1 MPWSI
6 ALGRA
11 LALMPVFEPASA
23 TDAVFA
29 SSYVLYSSCSYLNH
43 TAKNILIG
51 TAGAA
56 GLFLASAATANAD
69 TAHKVAK
76 NDTVWDLSQKY
87 GVSVESIETLNKI
100 DQNSHLIVT
109 GQTLQIPAKNDAR
122 QQEDKTT
129 EATHEVSVK
138 NGDSL
143 WSIAQAENT
152 TVDKLRSLNGLAAD
166 ENLIYPGQ
174 TLKVSGA
181 AQAAAQT
188 QTTSADTQQAS
199 AQTQQSAQQTASADQ
214 TQQAA
219 ATNTQTQ
226 QEASTAANSEAS
238 QQQHVQ
244 VVVSANHTTH
254 TVVSGESLWSIAQA
268 YGVTVDSLR
277 QSNNLGAT
285 LVAGTTL
292 TINDPTK
299 TPAQQQTQAAQ
310 QQTQAAQAEASA
322 QTQQATPSSNNA
334 QQQQTQQQTQQQAQ
348 PSSSSSQQQSAPAQQ
363 QAQTTQAPAASS
375 SISGSAVAA
384 YAQQFIGVPY
394 VSGGKTPSG
403 FDCSGFTHYV
413 YAHFGKEIGGWTVP
427 QESAG
432 TQISVS
438 QAQVG
443 DLLFWGARGN
453 TYHVAIYL
461 GGGQYI
467 AAPEPGQSV
476 KIGNISYFQ
485 PSFAVHVN

>member
-1 MPWSI
+1 
-6 ALGRA
+6 
-11 LALMPVFEPASA
+11 MPVFEPASA

-181 AQAAAQT
+181 TQAAAQT

-214 TQQAA
+214 TQQAT
-219 ATNTQTQ
+219 ATNAQTQ

-299 TPAQQQTQAAQ
+299 TPAQQQTQASQ
-310 QQTQAAQAEASA
+310 QQTQATQAEASA

-363 QAQTTQAPAASS
+363 QAQTTQAPVASS

-443 DLLFWGARGN
+443 DLIFWGARGN

>member
-1 MPWSI
+1 
-6 ALGRA
+6 
-11 LALMPVFEPASA
+11 MPVFEPASA

-76 NDTVWDLSQKY
+76 TDTVWDLSQKY

-174 TLKVSGA
+174 TLKVSGS

-214 TQQAA
+214 TQQAT
-219 ATNTQTQ
+219 ATNAQTQ

-322 QTQQATPSSNNA
+322 QTQQATATPSSNNA
-334 QQQQTQQQTQQQAQ
+334 QQQQTHQQTQQQTQQQAQ

-363 QAQTTQAPAASS
+363 QAQTTQAPVASS

>member
-1 MPWSI
+1 
-6 ALGRA
+6 
-11 LALMPVFEPASA
+11 MPVFEPASA

-109 GQTLQIPAKNDAR
+109 GQTLQIPAKNDSR

-138 NGDSL
+138 DGDSL

-188 QTTSADTQQAS
+188 QTASADTQQAS

-219 ATNTQTQ
+219 ATNVQTQ
-226 QEASTAANSEAS
+226 QEASTAANSETS
-238 QQQHVQ
+238 QKQQVQ

-299 TPAQQQTQAAQ
+299 TPAQQQTQA
-310 QQTQAAQAEASA
+310 TQAEASA
-322 QTQQATPSSNNA
+322 
-334 QQQQTQQQTQQQAQ
+334 QTQQQTQQQAQ

-363 QAQTTQAPAASS
+363 QAQTTQAPVASS

-476 KIGNISYFQ
+476 KIGNICYFQ

>member
-1 MPWSI
+1 M
-6 ALGRA
+6 
-11 LALMPVFEPASA
+11 
-23 TDAVFA
+23 
-29 SSYVLYSSCSYLNH
+29 NH

-69 TAHKVAK
+69 TAHKVVK

-87 GVSVESIETLNKI
+87 GVSIESIETLNKI

-138 NGDSL
+138 DGDSL
-143 WSIAQAENT
+143 WTIAQAENT
-152 TVDKLRSLNGLAAD
+152 TVDKLRSLNNLKAD

-174 TLKVSGA
+174 TLKVPGA

-188 QTTSADTQQAS
+188 QTTSTDTQQAS
-199 AQTQQSAQQTASADQ
+199 AQTQQPAQQNASADQ

-219 ATNTQTQ
+219 ATNAQTQ

-238 QQQHVQ
+238 QQQQVQ

-299 TPAQQQTQAAQ
+299 NPAQQQTQAAQ
-310 QQTQAAQAEASA
+310 QQKQAAQAEAST
-322 QTQQATPSSNNA
+322 QTQQATQSSNNA
-334 QQQQTQQQTQQQAQ
+334 QQQQTQQQAQ

-363 QAQTTQAPAASS
+363 QATPTPAASS

-467 AAPEPGQSV
+467 TAPEPGQSV
-476 KIGNISYFQ
+476 KIGNIRYFQ

>member
-1 MPWSI
+1 M
-6 ALGRA
+6 
-11 LALMPVFEPASA
+11 
-23 TDAVFA
+23 
-29 SSYVLYSSCSYLNH
+29 NH

-69 TAHKVAK
+69 TAHKVVK

-87 GVSVESIETLNKI
+87 GVSIESIETLNKI

-138 NGDSL
+138 DGDSL
-143 WSIAQAENT
+143 WTIAQAENT
-152 TVDKLRSLNGLAAD
+152 TVDKLRSLNNLKAD

-174 TLKVSGA
+174 TLKVPGA

-188 QTTSADTQQAS
+188 QTTSTDTQQAS
-199 AQTQQSAQQTASADQ
+199 AQTQQPAQQNASADQ

-219 ATNTQTQ
+219 ATNAQTQ

-238 QQQHVQ
+238 QQQQVQ

-299 TPAQQQTQAAQ
+299 NPAQQQTQAAQ
-310 QQTQAAQAEASA
+310 QQKQAAQAEAST
-322 QTQQATPSSNNA
+322 QTQQATQSSNNA
-334 QQQQTQQQTQQQAQ
+334 QQQQTQQQAQ
-348 PSSSSSQQQSAPAQQ
+348 PSSSSSQQQFAPAQQ
-363 QAQTTQAPAASS
+363 QATPTPAASS

-467 AAPEPGQSV
+467 TAPEPGQSV
-476 KIGNISYFQ
+476 KIGNIRYFQ

>member
-1 MPWSI
+1 MFYI
-6 ALGRA
+6 A
-11 LALMPVFEPASA
+11 V
-23 TDAVFA
+23 V
-29 SSYVLYSSCSYLNH
+29 VILNH

-69 TAHKVAK
+69 TAHKVVK

-87 GVSVESIETLNKI
+87 GVSIESIETLNKI

-138 NGDSL
+138 DGDSL
-143 WSIAQAENT
+143 WTIAQAENT
-152 TVDKLRSLNGLAAD
+152 TVDKLRSLNNLKAD

-174 TLKVSGA
+174 TLKVPGA

-199 AQTQQSAQQTASADQ
+199 AQTQQPAQQNASADQ

-219 ATNTQTQ
+219 ATNAQTQ

-238 QQQHVQ
+238 QQQQVQ

-299 TPAQQQTQAAQ
+299 NPAQQQTQAAQ
-310 QQTQAAQAEASA
+310 QQKQAAQAEAST
-322 QTQQATPSSNNA
+322 QTQQATQSSNNA
-334 QQQQTQQQTQQQAQ
+334 QQQQTQQQAQ

-363 QAQTTQAPAASS
+363 QATPTPAASS

-467 AAPEPGQSV
+467 TAPEPGQSV
-476 KIGNISYFQ
+476 KIGNIRYFQ

>member
-1 MPWSI
+1 MQFLHHPMFYI
-6 ALGRA
+6 A
-11 LALMPVFEPASA
+11 V
-23 TDAVFA
+23 V
-29 SSYVLYSSCSYLNH
+29 VILNH

-69 TAHKVAK
+69 TAHKVVK

-87 GVSVESIETLNKI
+87 GVSIESIETLNKI

-138 NGDSL
+138 DGDSL
-143 WSIAQAENT
+143 WTIAQAENT
-152 TVDKLRSLNGLAAD
+152 TVDKLRSLNNLKAD

-174 TLKVSGA
+174 TLKVPGA

-199 AQTQQSAQQTASADQ
+199 AQTQQPAQQTASADQ

-219 ATNTQTQ
+219 ATNAQTQ

-238 QQQHVQ
+238 QQQQVQ

-299 TPAQQQTQAAQ
+299 NPAQQQTQAAQ
-310 QQTQAAQAEASA
+310 QQKQAAQAEAST
-322 QTQQATPSSNNA
+322 QTQQATQSSNNA
-334 QQQQTQQQTQQQAQ
+334 QQQQTQQQAQ

-363 QAQTTQAPAASS
+363 QATPTPAASS

-467 AAPEPGQSV
+467 TAPEPGQSV
-476 KIGNISYFQ
+476 KIGNIRYFQ

>member
-1 MPWSI
+1 MQFLHHPMFYI
-6 ALGRA
+6 A
-11 LALMPVFEPASA
+11 V
-23 TDAVFA
+23 V
-29 SSYVLYSSCSYLNH
+29 VILNH

-69 TAHKVAK
+69 TAHKVVK

-87 GVSVESIETLNKI
+87 GVSIESIETLNKI

-138 NGDSL
+138 DGDSL
-143 WSIAQAENT
+143 WTIAQAENT
-152 TVDKLRSLNGLAAD
+152 TVDKLRSLNNLKAD

-174 TLKVSGA
+174 TLKVPGA

-188 QTTSADTQQAS
+188 QTTSTDTQQAS
-199 AQTQQSAQQTASADQ
+199 AQTQQPAQQNASADQ

-219 ATNTQTQ
+219 ATNAQTQ

-238 QQQHVQ
+238 QQQQVQ

-299 TPAQQQTQAAQ
+299 NPAQQQTQAAQ
-310 QQTQAAQAEASA
+310 QQKQAAQAEAST
-322 QTQQATPSSNNA
+322 QTQQATQSSNNA
-334 QQQQTQQQTQQQAQ
+334 QQQQTQQQAQ

-363 QAQTTQAPAASS
+363 QATPTPAASS

-467 AAPEPGQSV
+467 TAPEPGQSV
-476 KIGNISYFQ
+476 KIGNIRYFQ
-485 PSFAVHVN
+485 PSFAVHVS

>member
-1 MPWSI
+1 
-6 ALGRA
+6 
-11 LALMPVFEPASA
+11 MPVFEPASA

-138 NGDSL
+138 DGDSL

-310 QQTQAAQAEASA
+310 QQ
-322 QTQQATPSSNNA
+322 
-334 QQQQTQQQTQQQAQ
+334 
-348 PSSSSSQQQSAPAQQ
+348 
-363 QAQTTQAPAASS
+363 AQTTQAPVASS

>member
-1 MPWSI
+1 M
-6 ALGRA
+6 
-11 LALMPVFEPASA
+11 
-23 TDAVFA
+23 
-29 SSYVLYSSCSYLNH
+29 
-43 TAKNILIG
+43 
-51 TAGAA
+51 
-56 GLFLASAATANAD
+56 
-69 TAHKVAK
+69 
-76 NDTVWDLSQKY
+76 
-87 GVSVESIETLNKI
+87 
-100 DQNSHLIVT
+100 
-109 GQTLQIPAKNDAR
+109 
-122 QQEDKTT
+122 
-129 EATHEVSVK
+129 
-138 NGDSL
+138 
-143 WSIAQAENT
+143 
-152 TVDKLRSLNGLAAD
+152 
-166 ENLIYPGQ
+166 
-174 TLKVSGA
+174 
-181 AQAAAQT
+181 
-188 QTTSADTQQAS
+188 
-199 AQTQQSAQQTASADQ
+199 
-214 TQQAA
+214 
-219 ATNTQTQ
+219 
-226 QEASTAANSEAS
+226 
-238 QQQHVQ
+238 
-244 VVVSANHTTH
+244 
-254 TVVSGESLWSIAQA
+254 
-268 YGVTVDSLR
+268 TVDSLR

-299 TPAQQQTQAAQ
+299 NPAQQQTQAAQ
-310 QQTQAAQAEASA
+310 QQKQAAQAEAST
-322 QTQQATPSSNNA
+322 QTQQATQSSNNA
-334 QQQQTQQQTQQQAQ
+334 QQQQTQQQAQ

-363 QAQTTQAPAASS
+363 QATPTPAASS

-467 AAPEPGQSV
+467 TAPEPGQSV
-476 KIGNISYFQ
+476 KIGNIRYFQ

>member
-1 MPWSI
+1 
-6 ALGRA
+6 
-11 LALMPVFEPASA
+11 MPVFEPASA

-138 NGDSL
+138 DGDSL

-181 AQAAAQT
+181 AQAAAQA

-219 ATNTQTQ
+219 ATNAQTQ

-310 QQTQAAQAEASA
+310 QQTQATQAEASA
-322 QTQQATPSSNNA
+322 
-334 QQQQTQQQTQQQAQ
+334 QTQQQTQQQAQ

-363 QAQTTQAPAASS
+363 QAQTTQAPVASS

>member
-1 MPWSI
+1 MQFLHHPMFYI
-6 ALGRA
+6 A
-11 LALMPVFEPASA
+11 V
-23 TDAVFA
+23 V
-29 SSYVLYSSCSYLNH
+29 VILNH

-69 TAHKVAK
+69 TAHKVVK

-87 GVSVESIETLNKI
+87 GVSIESIETLNKI

-138 NGDSL
+138 DGDSL
-143 WSIAQAENT
+143 WTIAQAENT
-152 TVDKLRSLNGLAAD
+152 TVDKLRSLNNLKAD

-174 TLKVSGA
+174 TLKVPGA

-199 AQTQQSAQQTASADQ
+199 AQTQQPAQQTASADQ

-219 ATNTQTQ
+219 ATNAQTQ

-238 QQQHVQ
+238 QQQQVQ

-299 TPAQQQTQAAQ
+299 NPAQQQTQAARQ
-310 QQTQAAQAEASA
+310 QKQAAQAEAST
-322 QTQQATPSSNNA
+322 QTQQATQSSNNV
-334 QQQQTQQQTQQQAQ
+334 QQQQTQQQAQ

-363 QAQTTQAPAASS
+363 QATPTPAASS

-467 AAPEPGQSV
+467 TAPEPGQSV
-476 KIGNISYFQ
+476 KIGNIRYFQ

>member
-1 MPWSI
+1 MQFLHHPMFYI
-6 ALGRA
+6 A
-11 LALMPVFEPASA
+11 V
-23 TDAVFA
+23 V
-29 SSYVLYSSCSYLNH
+29 VILNH

-69 TAHKVAK
+69 TAHKVVK

-87 GVSVESIETLNKI
+87 GVSIESIETLNKI

-138 NGDSL
+138 DGDSL
-143 WSIAQAENT
+143 WTIAQAENT
-152 TVDKLRSLNGLAAD
+152 TVYKLRSLNNLKAD

-174 TLKVSGA
+174 TLKVPGA

-199 AQTQQSAQQTASADQ
+199 AQTQQPAQQTASADQ

-219 ATNTQTQ
+219 ATNAQTQ
-226 QEASTAANSEAS
+226 QEASTAANSKAS
-238 QQQHVQ
+238 QQQQVQ

-299 TPAQQQTQAAQ
+299 NPAQQQTQAAQ
-310 QQTQAAQAEASA
+310 QQKQAAQAEAST
-322 QTQQATPSSNNA
+322 QTQQATQSSNNA
-334 QQQQTQQQTQQQAQ
+334 QQQQTQQQAQ

-363 QAQTTQAPAASS
+363 QATPTPAASS

-467 AAPEPGQSV
+467 TAPEPGQSV
-476 KIGNISYFQ
+476 KIGNIRYFQ

>member
-1 MPWSI
+1 MFYI
-6 ALGRA
+6 A
-11 LALMPVFEPASA
+11 V
-23 TDAVFA
+23 V
-29 SSYVLYSSCSYLNH
+29 VILNH

-69 TAHKVAK
+69 TAHKVVK

-87 GVSVESIETLNKI
+87 GVSIESIETLNKI

-138 NGDSL
+138 DGDSL
-143 WSIAQAENT
+143 WTIAQAENT
-152 TVDKLRSLNGLAAD
+152 TVDKLRSLNNLKAD

-174 TLKVSGA
+174 TLKVPGA

-199 AQTQQSAQQTASADQ
+199 AQTQQPAQQNASADQ

-219 ATNTQTQ
+219 ATNAQTQ

-238 QQQHVQ
+238 QQQQVQ

-299 TPAQQQTQAAQ
+299 NPAQQQTQAARQ
-310 QQTQAAQAEASA
+310 QKQAAQAEAST
-322 QTQQATPSSNNA
+322 QTQQATQSSNNV
-334 QQQQTQQQTQQQAQ
+334 QQQQTQQQAQ

-363 QAQTTQAPAASS
+363 QATPTPAASS

-467 AAPEPGQSV
+467 TAPEPGQSV
-476 KIGNISYFQ
+476 KIGNIRYFQ

>member
-1 MPWSI
+1 
-6 ALGRA
+6 
-11 LALMPVFEPASA
+11 MPVFKPASA
-23 TDAVFA
+23 ADAVFA

-69 TAHKVAK
+69 TAHKVVK

-87 GVSVESIETLNKI
+87 GVSIESIETLNKI

-109 GQTLQIPAKNDAR
+109 GQTLQIPAKNDAG

-138 NGDSL
+138 GGDSL
-143 WSIAQAENT
+143 WTIAQAENT
-152 TVDKLRSLNGLAAD
+152 TVDKLRSLNGLASD
-166 ENLIYPGQ
+166 ETLIYPGQ
-174 TLKVSGA
+174 TLKVSGT
-181 AQAAAQT
+181 AQATSQP
-188 QTTSADTQQAS
+188 QTSADTQQAS
-199 AQTQQSAQQTASADQ
+199 AQTQTQQSAQQTASSDQ
-214 TQQAA
+214 S
-219 ATNTQTQ
+219 Q
-226 QEASTAANSEAS
+226 QEASTNAQTQQADTQQTSSAAASSEAS
-238 QQQHVQ
+238 QQQQVQ

-254 TVVSGESLWSIAQA
+254 TVVSGESLWSIAQD

-299 TPAQQQTQAAQ
+299 TPAQQQ
-310 QQTQAAQAEASA
+310 QQTQTTQAEAST
-322 QTQQATPSSNNA
+322 QTQQASQSNNNA
-334 QQQQTQQQTQQQAQ
+334 QQQQTQQQAQ

-363 QAQTTQAPAASS
+363 QATQTPAASS

>member
-1 MPWSI
+1 MFYI
-6 ALGRA
+6 A
-11 LALMPVFEPASA
+11 V
-23 TDAVFA
+23 V
-29 SSYVLYSSCSYLNH
+29 VILNH

-69 TAHKVAK
+69 TAHKVVK

-87 GVSVESIETLNKI
+87 GVSVKSIETLNKI

-138 NGDSL
+138 DGDSL
-143 WSIAQAENT
+143 WLIAQAENT
-152 TVDKLRSLNGLAAD
+152 TVDKLRSLNNLKAD

-174 TLKVSGA
+174 TLKVPGA

-188 QTTSADTQQAS
+188 QMTSADTQQAS
-199 AQTQQSAQQTASADQ
+199 AQTQQPAQQTASADQ

-219 ATNTQTQ
+219 ATNAQTQQAAATNAQTQ
-226 QEASTAANSEAS
+226 QEAS
-238 QQQHVQ
+238 QQQKVQ

-310 QQTQAAQAEASA
+310 QQTQAAQAEAST
-322 QTQQATPSSNNA
+322 QTQQTTQSSNNA
-334 QQQQTQQQTQQQAQ
+334 QQQQTQQQSQ

-363 QAQTTQAPAASS
+363 QATQTPAASS

-476 KIGNISYFQ
+476 KIGNIRYFQ

>member
-1 MPWSI
+1 MFYI
-6 ALGRA
+6 A
-11 LALMPVFEPASA
+11 V
-23 TDAVFA
+23 V
-29 SSYVLYSSCSYLNH
+29 VILNH

-69 TAHKVAK
+69 TAHKVVK
-76 NDTVWDLSQKY
+76 SDTVWDLSQKY
-87 GVSVESIETLNKI
+87 GVSIESIETLNKI

-138 NGDSL
+138 DGDSL
-143 WSIAQAENT
+143 WTIAQAENT
-152 TVDKLRSLNGLAAD
+152 TVDKLRSLNNLKAD

-174 TLKVSGA
+174 TLKVPGA
-181 AQAAAQT
+181 VQAAAQT

-199 AQTQQSAQQTASADQ
+199 AQTQQPAQQTASADQ

-219 ATNTQTQ
+219 ATNAQTQ
-226 QEASTAANSEAS
+226 QEASTAANSKAS
-238 QQQHVQ
+238 QQQQVQ

-299 TPAQQQTQAAQ
+299 NPAQQQTQAAQ
-310 QQTQAAQAEASA
+310 QQKQAAQAEAST
-322 QTQQATPSSNNA
+322 QTQQATQSSNNA
-334 QQQQTQQQTQQQAQ
+334 QQQQTQQQAQ

-363 QAQTTQAPAASS
+363 QATPTPAASS

-467 AAPEPGQSV
+467 TAPEPGQSV
-476 KIGNISYFQ
+476 KIGNIRYFQ

>member
-1 MPWSI
+1 
-6 ALGRA
+6 
-11 LALMPVFEPASA
+11 MPVFEPASA

-138 NGDSL
+138 DGDSL

-199 AQTQQSAQQTASADQ
+199 AQTQQAAQQTASADQ

-219 ATNTQTQ
+219 ATNAQTQ

-238 QQQHVQ
+238 QKQQVQ

-310 QQTQAAQAEASA
+310 QQ
-322 QTQQATPSSNNA
+322 
-334 QQQQTQQQTQQQAQ
+334 
-348 PSSSSSQQQSAPAQQ
+348 
-363 QAQTTQAPAASS
+363 AQTTQAPVASS

-432 TQISVS
+432 TQVSVS

-476 KIGNISYFQ
+476 KIGNICYFQ

>member
-1 MPWSI
+1 MRFIS
-6 ALGRA
+6 AL
-11 LALMPVFEPASA
+11 
-23 TDAVFA
+23 
-29 SSYVLYSSCSYLNH
+29 SYVLYSSCSYLNH

-69 TAHKVAK
+69 TAHKVVK

-109 GQTLQIPAKNDAR
+109 GQTLQIPAKNDEK
-122 QQEDKTT
+122 QQENKTT
-129 EATHEVSVK
+129 EATHEISVK

-143 WSIAQAENT
+143 WTIAQAENT
-152 TVDKLRSLNGLAAD
+152 TVDKLRSLNNLKAD
-166 ENLIYPGQ
+166 ETLIYPGQ

-181 AQAAAQT
+181 AQTAAQT

-199 AQTQQSAQQTASADQ
+199 AQTQQAAQQTASADQ

-219 ATNTQTQ
+219 ATNAQTQ
-226 QEASTAANSEAS
+226 QADTQQETSTAANSEAS
-238 QQQHVQ
+238 QQQKVQ

-299 TPAQQQTQAAQ
+299 NPAQQQTQT
-310 QQTQAAQAEASA
+310 TQATASA
-322 QTQQATPSSNNA
+322 QTQQATQSSNNA
-334 QQQQTQQQTQQQAQ
+334 QQTQQTQQPAQQ
-348 PSSSSSQQQSAPAQQ
+348 SSSSSQQQSAPAQQ
-363 QAQTTQAPAASS
+363 QVQTTQAPVASS

-403 FDCSGFTHYV
+403 FDCSGFTRYV
-413 YAHFGKEIGGWTVP
+413 YAHFGKNIGDWTVP

-438 QAQVG
+438 QAQPG

-476 KIGNISYFQ
+476 KIGNISYYQ

>member
-1 MPWSI
+1 
-6 ALGRA
+6 
-11 LALMPVFEPASA
+11 MPVFEPASA

-109 GQTLQIPAKNDAR
+109 GQTLQIPAKNDSR

-138 NGDSL
+138 DGDSL

-188 QTTSADTQQAS
+188 QTASADTQQAS

-219 ATNTQTQ
+219 ATNVQTQ
-226 QEASTAANSEAS
+226 QEASTAANSETS
-238 QQQHVQ
+238 QKQQVQ

-310 QQTQAAQAEASA
+310 QQTQ
-322 QTQQATPSSNNA
+322 
-334 QQQQTQQQTQQQAQ
+334 QQTQQQAQ

-363 QAQTTQAPAASS
+363 QAQTTQAPVASS

-476 KIGNISYFQ
+476 KIGNICYFQ

>member
-1 MPWSI
+1 
-6 ALGRA
+6 
-11 LALMPVFEPASA
+11 MPVFEPASA

-138 NGDSL
+138 DGDSL

-166 ENLIYPGQ
+166 ENLIHPGQ

-219 ATNTQTQ
+219 ATNAQTQ
-226 QEASTAANSEAS
+226 QESSNAANSEAS

-322 QTQQATPSSNNA
+322 QTQQ
-334 QQQQTQQQTQQQAQ
+334 QTQQQAQ

-363 QAQTTQAPAASS
+363 QAQTSQAPVASS

>member
-1 MPWSI
+1 
-6 ALGRA
+6 
-11 LALMPVFEPASA
+11 MPVFEPASA

-138 NGDSL
+138 DGDSL

-219 ATNTQTQ
+219 HHA
-226 QEASTAANSEAS
+226 
-238 QQQHVQ
+238 
-244 VVVSANHTTH
+244 
-254 TVVSGESLWSIAQA
+254 LW
-268 YGVTVDSLR
+268 
-277 QSNNLGAT
+277 
-285 LVAGTTL
+285 
-292 TINDPTK
+292 
-299 TPAQQQTQAAQ
+299 
-310 QQTQAAQAEASA
+310 
-322 QTQQATPSSNNA
+322 
-334 QQQQTQQQTQQQAQ
+334 
-348 PSSSSSQQQSAPAQQ
+348 
-363 QAQTTQAPAASS
+363 
-375 SISGSAVAA
+375 
-384 YAQQFIGVPY
+384 
-394 VSGGKTPSG
+394 
-403 FDCSGFTHYV
+403 
-413 YAHFGKEIGGWTVP
+413 
-427 QESAG
+427 
-432 TQISVS
+432 
-438 QAQVG
+438 
-443 DLLFWGARGN
+443 
-453 TYHVAIYL
+453 
-461 GGGQYI
+461 
-467 AAPEPGQSV
+467 
-476 KIGNISYFQ
+476 
-485 PSFAVHVN
+485 

>member
-1 MPWSI
+1 M
-6 ALGRA
+6 
-11 LALMPVFEPASA
+11 
-23 TDAVFA
+23 
-29 SSYVLYSSCSYLNH
+29 NH

-69 TAHKVAK
+69 TAHKVVK

-87 GVSVESIETLNKI
+87 GVSIESIETLNKI

-138 NGDSL
+138 DGDSL
-143 WSIAQAENT
+143 WTIAQAENT
-152 TVDKLRSLNGLAAD
+152 TVDKLRSLNNLKAD

-174 TLKVSGA
+174 TLKVPGA

-199 AQTQQSAQQTASADQ
+199 AQTQQPAQQTASADQ

-219 ATNTQTQ
+219 ATNAQTQ

-238 QQQHVQ
+238 QQQQVQ

-299 TPAQQQTQAAQ
+299 NPAQQQTQAARQ
-310 QQTQAAQAEASA
+310 QKQAAQAEAST
-322 QTQQATPSSNNA
+322 QTQQATQSSNNV
-334 QQQQTQQQTQQQAQ
+334 QQQQTQQQAQ

-363 QAQTTQAPAASS
+363 QATPTPAASS

-467 AAPEPGQSV
+467 TAPEPGQSV
-476 KIGNISYFQ
+476 KIGNIRYFQ

>member
-1 MPWSI
+1 MFYI
-6 ALGRA
+6 A
-11 LALMPVFEPASA
+11 V
-23 TDAVFA
+23 V
-29 SSYVLYSSCSYLNH
+29 VILNH

-69 TAHKVAK
+69 TAHKVVK

-87 GVSVESIETLNKI
+87 GVSIESIETLNKI

-138 NGDSL
+138 DGDSL
-143 WSIAQAENT
+143 WTIAQAENT
-152 TVDKLRSLNGLAAD
+152 TVDKLRSLNNLKAD

-174 TLKVSGA
+174 TLKVPGA

-188 QTTSADTQQAS
+188 QTTSTDTQQAS
-199 AQTQQSAQQTASADQ
+199 AQTQQPAQQNASADQ

-219 ATNTQTQ
+219 ATNAQTQ

-238 QQQHVQ
+238 QQQQVQ

-299 TPAQQQTQAAQ
+299 NPAQQQTQAAQ
-310 QQTQAAQAEASA
+310 QQKQAAQAEAST
-322 QTQQATPSSNNA
+322 QTQQATQSSNNA
-334 QQQQTQQQTQQQAQ
+334 QQQQTQQQAQ

-363 QAQTTQAPAASS
+363 QATPTPAASS

-443 DLLFWGARGN
+443 DLLFWGERGN

-467 AAPEPGQSV
+467 TAPEPGQSV
-476 KIGNISYFQ
+476 KIGNIRYFQ

>member
-1 MPWSI
+1 MQFLHHPMFYI
-6 ALGRA
+6 A
-11 LALMPVFEPASA
+11 V
-23 TDAVFA
+23 V
-29 SSYVLYSSCSYLNH
+29 VILNH

-69 TAHKVAK
+69 TAHKVVK

-87 GVSVESIETLNKI
+87 GVSIESIETLNKI

-138 NGDSL
+138 DGDSL
-143 WSIAQAENT
+143 WTIAQAENT
-152 TVDKLRSLNGLAAD
+152 TVDKLRSLNNLKAD

-174 TLKVSGA
+174 TLKVPGA

-199 AQTQQSAQQTASADQ
+199 AQTQQPAQQTASADQ

-219 ATNTQTQ
+219 ATNAQTQ
-226 QEASTAANSEAS
+226 QEASTAANSKAS
-238 QQQHVQ
+238 QQQQVQ

-299 TPAQQQTQAAQ
+299 NPAQQQTQAAQ
-310 QQTQAAQAEASA
+310 QQKQAAQAEAST
-322 QTQQATPSSNNA
+322 QTQQATQSSNNA
-334 QQQQTQQQTQQQAQ
+334 QQQQTQQQAQ

-363 QAQTTQAPAASS
+363 QATPTPAASS

-467 AAPEPGQSV
+467 TAPEPGQSV
-476 KIGNISYFQ
+476 KIGNIRYFQ

>member
-1 MPWSI
+1 MFYI
-6 ALGRA
+6 A
-11 LALMPVFEPASA
+11 V
-23 TDAVFA
+23 V
-29 SSYVLYSSCSYLNH
+29 VILNH

-69 TAHKVAK
+69 TAHKVVK

-87 GVSVESIETLNKI
+87 GVSIESIETLNKI

-138 NGDSL
+138 DGDSL
-143 WSIAQAENT
+143 WTIAQAENT
-152 TVDKLRSLNGLAAD
+152 TVDKLRSLNNLKAD

-174 TLKVSGA
+174 TLKVPGA
-181 AQAAAQT
+181 VQAAAQT

-199 AQTQQSAQQTASADQ
+199 AQTQQPAQQTASADQ

-219 ATNTQTQ
+219 ATNAQTQ
-226 QEASTAANSEAS
+226 QEASTAANSKAS
-238 QQQHVQ
+238 QQQQVQ

-299 TPAQQQTQAAQ
+299 NPAQQQTQAAQ
-310 QQTQAAQAEASA
+310 QQKQAAQAEAST
-322 QTQQATPSSNNA
+322 QTQQATQSSNNA
-334 QQQQTQQQTQQQAQ
+334 QQQQTQQQAQ

-363 QAQTTQAPAASS
+363 QATPTPAASS

-467 AAPEPGQSV
+467 TAPEPGQSV
-476 KIGNISYFQ
+476 KIGNIRYFQ

>member
-1 MPWSI
+1 MFYI
-6 ALGRA
+6 A
-11 LALMPVFEPASA
+11 V
-23 TDAVFA
+23 V
-29 SSYVLYSSCSYLNH
+29 VILNH

-69 TAHKVAK
+69 TAHKVVK

-138 NGDSL
+138 DGDSL

-152 TVDKLRSLNGLAAD
+152 TVDKLRSLNNLKAD

-174 TLKVSGA
+174 TLKVPGA

-188 QTTSADTQQAS
+188 QMTSADTQQAS
-199 AQTQQSAQQTASADQ
+199 AQTQQPAQQTASADQ

-219 ATNTQTQ
+219 ATNAQTQQAAATNAQTQ
-226 QEASTAANSEAS
+226 QEAS
-238 QQQHVQ
+238 QQQKVQ

-310 QQTQAAQAEASA
+310 QQTQAAQAEAST
-322 QTQQATPSSNNA
+322 QTQQTTQSSNNA
-334 QQQQTQQQTQQQAQ
+334 QQQQTQQQSQ

-363 QAQTTQAPAASS
+363 QATQTPAASS

-476 KIGNISYFQ
+476 KIGNIRYFQ

>member
-1 MPWSI
+1 MQFTS
-6 ALGRA
+6 
-11 LALMPVFEPASA
+11 
-23 TDAVFA
+23 A
-29 SSYVLYSSCSYLNH
+29 SSYVLYSSCNYLNH

-87 GVSVESIETLNKI
+87 GVSIESIETLNKI

-109 GQTLQIPAKNDAR
+109 GQTLQIPSKSDEK
-122 QQEDKTT
+122 QQVSKTN

-138 NGDSL
+138 SGDSL
-143 WSIAQAENT
+143 WTIAQAENT
-152 TVDKLRSLNGLAAD
+152 TVDKLRSLNNLKAD
-166 ENLIYPGQ
+166 ETLIYPGQ

-188 QTTSADTQQAS
+188 QTTSAETQQAS
-199 AQTQQSAQQTASADQ
+199 AQTQQAAQQTASADQ
-214 TQQAA
+214 SQQSA
-219 ATNTQTQ
+219 ATNAQTQ
-226 QEASTAANSEAS
+226 PVDAQQNASTAVNSEAS
-238 QQQHVQ
+238 QQQKVQ
-244 VVVSANHTTH
+244 IVVSANHTTH

-299 TPAQQQTQAAQ
+299 NPAQQQTQAS
-310 QQTQAAQAEASA
+310 QATASA
-322 QTQQATPSSNNA
+322 QTQQSSQSSNNA
-334 QQQQTQQQTQQQAQ
+334 RQTQQAQQPAQ
-348 PSSSSSQQQSAPAQQ
+348 HSQQ
-363 QAQTTQAPAASS
+363 QTTQAPVASS
-375 SISGSAVAA
+375 SISGSAVTA

-438 QAQVG
+438 QAQPG

-476 KIGNISYFQ
+476 KIGNIRYYQ

>member
-1 MPWSI
+1 MHHPMFYI
-6 ALGRA
+6 A
-11 LALMPVFEPASA
+11 V
-23 TDAVFA
+23 V
-29 SSYVLYSSCSYLNH
+29 VILNH

-69 TAHKVAK
+69 TAHKVVK

-87 GVSVESIETLNKI
+87 GVSIESIETLNKI

-138 NGDSL
+138 DGDSL
-143 WSIAQAENT
+143 WTIAQAENT
-152 TVDKLRSLNGLAAD
+152 TVDKLRSLNNLKAD

-174 TLKVSGA
+174 TLKVPGA

-199 AQTQQSAQQTASADQ
+199 AQTQQPAQQTASADQ

-219 ATNTQTQ
+219 ATNAQTQ

-238 QQQHVQ
+238 QQQQVQ

-299 TPAQQQTQAAQ
+299 NPAQQQTQAARQ
-310 QQTQAAQAEASA
+310 QKQAAQAEAST
-322 QTQQATPSSNNA
+322 QTQQATQSSNNV
-334 QQQQTQQQTQQQAQ
+334 QQQQTQQQAQ

-363 QAQTTQAPAASS
+363 QATPTPAASS

-467 AAPEPGQSV
+467 TAPEPGQSV
-476 KIGNISYFQ
+476 KIGNIRYFQ

>member
-1 MPWSI
+1 MFYI
-6 ALGRA
+6 A
-11 LALMPVFEPASA
+11 V
-23 TDAVFA
+23 V
-29 SSYVLYSSCSYLNH
+29 VILNH

-129 EATHEVSVK
+129 ESTHEVSVK
-138 NGDSL
+138 DGDSL
-143 WSIAQAENT
+143 WSIAQSKNT
-152 TVDKLRSLNGLAAD
+152 TVDKLRSLNNLKAD

-174 TLKVSGA
+174 TLKVPGA

-188 QTTSADTQQAS
+188 QMTSADTQQSS
-199 AQTQQSAQQTASADQ
+199 AQTQQPTQQTASADQ
-214 TQQAA
+214 TQQTA
-219 ATNTQTQ
+219 ATNAQTQ
-226 QEASTAANSEAS
+226 QEAATNAANSEAS
-238 QQQHVQ
+238 HQQKVQ

-310 QQTQAAQAEASA
+310 QQTQAAQAEAST
-322 QTQQATPSSNNA
+322 QTQQTTQSSNNA
-334 QQQQTQQQTQQQAQ
+334 QQQQTQQQSQ

-363 QAQTTQAPAASS
+363 QATQAPAASS

-476 KIGNISYFQ
+476 KIGNIRYFQ

>member
-138 NGDSL
+138 DGDSL

-188 QTTSADTQQAS
+188 QTTSANTQQAS

-219 ATNTQTQ
+219 ATNAQTQ

-292 TINDPTK
+292 TINDPAK

-310 QQTQAAQAEASA
+310 QQTQATQAEASA
-322 QTQQATPSSNNA
+322 QTQQATQSSNNA

-363 QAQTTQAPAASS
+363 QAQTTQAPVASS

>member
-1 MPWSI
+1 MFYI
-6 ALGRA
+6 A
-11 LALMPVFEPASA
+11 V
-23 TDAVFA
+23 V
-29 SSYVLYSSCSYLNH
+29 VILNH

-69 TAHKVAK
+69 TAHKVVK

-138 NGDSL
+138 DGDSL

-152 TVDKLRSLNGLAAD
+152 TVDKLRSLNNLKAD

-174 TLKVSGA
+174 TLKVPGA

-188 QTTSADTQQAS
+188 QMTSADTQQAS

-219 ATNTQTQ
+219 ATNAQTQQAAATNAQTQ
-226 QEASTAANSEAS
+226 QEAS
-238 QQQHVQ
+238 QQQKVQ

-310 QQTQAAQAEASA
+310 QQTQAAQAEAST
-322 QTQQATPSSNNA
+322 QTQQTTQSSNNA
-334 QQQQTQQQTQQQAQ
+334 QQQQTQQQSQ

-363 QAQTTQAPAASS
+363 QATQTPAASS

-476 KIGNISYFQ
+476 KIGNIRYFQ

>member
-1 MPWSI
+1 
-6 ALGRA
+6 
-11 LALMPVFEPASA
+11 MPVFEPASA

-138 NGDSL
+138 DGDSL

-310 QQTQAAQAEASA
+310 AEASA

-334 QQQQTQQQTQQQAQ
+334 QQQQTQQQAQ

-363 QAQTTQAPAASS
+363 QAQTTQAPVASS

>member
-1 MPWSI
+1 
-6 ALGRA
+6 
-11 LALMPVFEPASA
+11 MPVFKPASA
-23 TDAVFA
+23 ADAVFA

-69 TAHKVAK
+69 TAHKVVK

-87 GVSVESIETLNKI
+87 GVSIESIETLNKI

-109 GQTLQIPAKNDAR
+109 GQTLQIPAKNDAG

-138 NGDSL
+138 GGDSL
-143 WSIAQAENT
+143 WTIAQAENT
-152 TVDKLRSLNGLAAD
+152 TVDKLRSLNGLASD
-166 ENLIYPGQ
+166 ETLIYPGQ
-174 TLKVSGA
+174 TLKVSGT
-181 AQAAAQT
+181 AQATSQP
-188 QTTSADTQQAS
+188 QTSADTQQAS
-199 AQTQQSAQQTASADQ
+199 AQTQTQQSAQQTASSDQ
-214 TQQAA
+214 S
-219 ATNTQTQ
+219 Q
-226 QEASTAANSEAS
+226 QEASTNAQTQQADTQQTSSAAASSEAS
-238 QQQHVQ
+238 QQQQVQ

-254 TVVSGESLWSIAQA
+254 TVVSGESLWSIAQD

-299 TPAQQQTQAAQ
+299 TPAQQQ
-310 QQTQAAQAEASA
+310 QQTQTTQAEAST
-322 QTQQATPSSNNA
+322 QTQQASQSNNNA
-334 QQQQTQQQTQQQAQ
+334 QQQQTQQQAQ
-348 PSSSSSQQQSAPAQQ
+348 PSSSGSQQQSAPAQQ
-363 QAQTTQAPAASS
+363 QASQTPAASS

>member
-1 MPWSI
+1 MFYI
-6 ALGRA
+6 A
-11 LALMPVFEPASA
+11 V
-23 TDAVFA
+23 V
-29 SSYVLYSSCSYLNH
+29 VILNH

-69 TAHKVAK
+69 TAHKVVK

-87 GVSVESIETLNKI
+87 GVSIESIETLNKI

-138 NGDSL
+138 DGDSL
-143 WSIAQAENT
+143 WTIAQAENT
-152 TVDKLRSLNGLAAD
+152 TVDKLRSLNNLKAD

-174 TLKVSGA
+174 TLKVPGA

-199 AQTQQSAQQTASADQ
+199 AQTQQPAQQTAAADQ

-219 ATNTQTQ
+219 ATNAQTQ

-238 QQQHVQ
+238 QQQQVQ

-299 TPAQQQTQAAQ
+299 NPAQQQTQAAQ
-310 QQTQAAQAEASA
+310 QQKQAAQAEAST
-322 QTQQATPSSNNA
+322 QTQQATQSSNNA
-334 QQQQTQQQTQQQAQ
+334 QQQQTQQQAQ

-363 QAQTTQAPAASS
+363 QATPTPAASS

-467 AAPEPGQSV
+467 TAPEPGQSV
-476 KIGNISYFQ
+476 KIGNIRYFQ

>member
-1 MPWSI
+1 MFYI
-6 ALGRA
+6 A
-11 LALMPVFEPASA
+11 V
-23 TDAVFA
+23 V
-29 SSYVLYSSCSYLNH
+29 VILNH

-69 TAHKVAK
+69 TAHKVVK

-87 GVSVESIETLNKI
+87 GVSVKSIETLNKI

-138 NGDSL
+138 DGDSL
-143 WSIAQAENT
+143 WLIAQAENT
-152 TVDKLRSLNGLAAD
+152 TVDKLRSLNNLKAD

-174 TLKVSGA
+174 TLKVPGA

-188 QTTSADTQQAS
+188 QMTSADTQQAS
-199 AQTQQSAQQTASADQ
+199 AQTQQPAQQNTSADQ

-219 ATNTQTQ
+219 ATNAQTQ
-226 QEASTAANSEAS
+226 QESSTAANSEAS
-238 QQQHVQ
+238 QQQKVQ

-310 QQTQAAQAEASA
+310 QQTQAAQAEAST
-322 QTQQATPSSNNA
+322 QTQQTTQSSNNA
-334 QQQQTQQQTQQQAQ
+334 QQQQTQQQSQ

-363 QAQTTQAPAASS
+363 QATQTPAASS

-413 YAHFGKEIGGWTVP
+413 YAHFGREIGGWTVP

-476 KIGNISYFQ
+476 KIGNIRYFQ

>member
-1 MPWSI
+1 
-6 ALGRA
+6 
-11 LALMPVFEPASA
+11 MPVFEPASA

-122 QQEDKTT
+122 QQEVKTT

-138 NGDSL
+138 DGDSL

-226 QEASTAANSEAS
+226 QEASTAVNSEAS

-292 TINDPTK
+292 TINDPAK

-310 QQTQAAQAEASA
+310 QQTQATQAEASA
-322 QTQQATPSSNNA
+322 QTQQATQSSNNA

-363 QAQTTQAPAASS
+363 QAQTTQAPVASS